1 MHLEKTIPFTW
12 KGWDDQDTLVNSYYD
27 VEFVEDFGVIKKGDK
42 FSCITVDYSQGF
54 IEVYNDEG
62 EVVLLKQNFKATP
75 IN

>member
-12 KGWDDQDTLVNSYYD
+12 KGWDDQDTLVHSYYD
-27 VEFVEDFGVIKKGDK
+27 VEFTEDFGLFQKGDK
-42 FSCITVDYSQGF
+42 YSCMTVDYGNGI

-62 EVVLLKQNFKATP
+62 EVIIKSQKYKATT